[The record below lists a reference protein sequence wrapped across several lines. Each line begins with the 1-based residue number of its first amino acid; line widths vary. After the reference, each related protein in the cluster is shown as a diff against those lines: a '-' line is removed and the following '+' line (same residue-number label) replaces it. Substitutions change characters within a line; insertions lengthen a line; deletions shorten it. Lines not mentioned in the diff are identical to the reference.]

1 MQRKA
6 GSADSI
12 STSAFDYIIVGAGSA
27 GCVLAT
33 ELSRGQSGTVLL
45 IEAGSKAGHY
55 QSRRPVL
62 YPHLFDSPDLS
73 YRDRSAPQVK
83 LGGRSI
89 LLPSGK
95 GLGGSSLINATIVVR
110 PGDEDLRHWHQLLGD
125 SWDPERT
132 NDLLDELLESL
143 KTHIDHKPTLHPLS
157 RQILD
162 RCSQAPIP
170 ESLFPYARLVRHG
183 RRESIWRALGEFR
196 NSASISML
204 RGAKVN
210 SVQFSGSR
218 AVGVEVSAS
227 NGSSSEAIRANKAV
241 VLCAGALKTP
251 TILMKSGI
259 GPKSAI
265 LPHRNLIVDSP
276 WVGKQLCDHLVF
288 PITYSTSEESLPS
301 RFCADENRTWLRSGE
316 GPLASNI
323 AELGAFLWADEQGAY
338 SLEPAKSNAPPSVQW
353 HITPTHYL
361 EYPTKHPSTNAMSIG
376 VTMLHPKSRG
386 EIRWEKDGSFTID
399 PMYLIVESDL
409 SEFVAATQWTRQWVQ
424 AGPLQSMIND
434 ELLPGS
440 KRQDDRSV
448 QAMVQRLAT
457 TIYHYIGTA
466 AIGADSASVCNA
478 NFEVRGCERLYVC
491 DASSLPTQPS
501 GNPQL
506 AVMLLA
512 KMLPRTIAT

>member
-6 GSADSI
+6 SSADSI

-33 ELSRGQSGTVLL
+33 ELSRRQTGTVLL

-73 YRDRSAPQVK
+73 HRDRSAPQVK

-95 GLGGSSLINATIVVR
+95 GLGGSSLINAAIVVR
-110 PGDEDLRHWHQLLGD
+110 PTEEDLRHWHQLLGN
-125 SWDPERT
+125 SWVSERT

-143 KTHIDHKPTLHPLS
+143 RIHVGHTPPLHPLS

-162 RCSQAPIP
+162 RCSPQFAPG
-170 ESLFPYARLVRHG
+170 SLFPYSRLVRHG
-183 RRESIWRALGEFR
+183 RRESIWRALGESR
-196 NSASISML
+196 NSASISLL
-204 RGAKVN
+204 RGATVN
-210 SVQFSGSR
+210 SVLLSGSR
-218 AVGVEVSAS
+218 AAGVELSAS
-227 NGSSSEAIRANKAV
+227 NGMSFTAIRANKAV
-241 VLCAGALKTP
+241 ILCAGALKTP

-276 WVGKQLCDHLVF
+276 LVGKQLSDHLVF

-301 RFCADENRTWLRSGE
+301 RFSADDNRRWLRLGE
-316 GPLASNI
+316 GSLASNI
-323 AELGAFLWADEQGAY
+323 AELGAFLWDDEQGAY
-338 SLEPAKSNAPPSVQW
+338 SLEPAKSNARPSVQW
-353 HITPTHYL
+353 YITPTHYL
-361 EYPTKHPSTNAMSIG
+361 EYPTKHPNTNAISIG

-386 EIRWEKDGSFTID
+386 EMRWEKDGTFTID
-399 PMYLIVESDL
+399 PMYLTVESDL
-409 SEFVAATQWTRQWVQ
+409 RELVKAIQWTRQWGQ
-424 AGPLQSMIND
+424 HGPLQSMIND

-448 QAMVQRLAT
+448 QAMVQRLAS

-466 AIGADSASVCNA
+466 AVGTDSESVCDA

-512 KMLPRTIAT
+512 KMLSRTIAA